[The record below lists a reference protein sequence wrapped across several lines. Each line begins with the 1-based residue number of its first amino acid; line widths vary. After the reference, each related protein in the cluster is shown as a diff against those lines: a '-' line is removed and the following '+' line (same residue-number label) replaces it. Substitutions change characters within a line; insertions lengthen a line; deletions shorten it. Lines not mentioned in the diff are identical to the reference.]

1 MSQYLPIQIH
11 NEEEHAMASN
21 RKSRKTIGRAKG
33 SAQQR
38 LLGTVHQIWLA
49 GLGAA
54 SKASQGAPRLLDD
67 LVVEGARVQAQK
79 RNAAEKAM
87 KGLMKVVNS
96 RVGEVRGQAS
106 DTLNNLEKIFQSRVQ
121 RALTQLG
128 VPSAEEVEAL
138 SKRIDMLNGN
148 IDKLAG
154 ARKVK
159 TRGRSAVAAAA
170 H

>member
-1 MSQYLPIQIH
+1 
-11 NEEEHAMASN
+11 MASK
-21 RKSRKTIGRAKG
+21 RKSRKTARPAGG

-54 SKASQGAPRLLDD
+54 SKASRGAPRLLDE

-79 RNAAEKAM
+79 RGAAEKVM
-87 KGLMKVVNS
+87 KGLMKAVNA

-106 DTLNNLEKIFQSRVQ
+106 DTLSSLENIFQTRVQ

-128 VPSAEEVEAL
+128 VPSADEVEAL

-154 ARKVK
+154 GRKVRARGGK
-159 TRGRSAVAAAA
+159 TSVAAAA

>member
-1 MSQYLPIQIH
+1 M
-11 NEEEHAMASN
+11 
-21 RKSRKTIGRAKG
+21 GG

-54 SKASQGAPRLLDD
+54 SKASGGAPRLLEE
-67 LVVEGARVQAQK
+67 LVAEGARVQAQK
-79 RNAAEKAM
+79 RGAAEKAM
-87 KGLMKVVNS
+87 KGLMKAVNA
-96 RVGEVRGQAS
+96 RVGGVRGQAT
-106 DTLNNLEKIFQSRVQ
+106 DTLNSLEKMFQTRVQ

-154 ARKVK
+154 TRKVRARSK
-159 TRGRSAVAAAA
+159 TSVAAAA